1 MGKFN
6 QLLQVSNQLLQVFN
20 QLLHVSNQ
28 LLQVLNQLLQVSN
41 HQRHHTR
48 KKYNEL
54 LLTTMNINLYKI
66 LSYIIGS
73 VLIILLIIV
82 YKIYTA
88 VSKSDD
94 TGFYKDLT
102 LLIYWIGI
110 GVYSLLLIYTLRRS
124 KQPLLRSFSENIR
137 FIIVVLIILFPLRI
151 LLNSRFI
158 ISLFLK

>member
-1 MGKFN
+1 
-6 QLLQVSNQLLQVFN
+6 
-20 QLLHVSNQ
+20 
-28 LLQVLNQLLQVSN
+28 
-41 HQRHHTR
+41 
-48 KKYNEL
+48 
-54 LLTTMNINLYKI
+54 MNINLYKI

-124 KQPLLRSFSENIR
+124 KQHLLRSFSENIR